1 MRAAPAP
8 GKRAL
13 GLTGRVPAR
22 VDENV
27 KVGLLGLVDHALV
40 QGWSQRRAA
49 RTLEIDDWRVSRW
62 LRRRAEDRLAD
73 LAPGG
78 NPVHGLLSWEVDAI
92 LAISD
97 EWGEIDRSHRK
108 LAHRGSREDA
118 VYVSESTFYRV
129 LLTHGVVL
137 PGPPRREPIAKKPWP
152 DWVEYRPNQVWGWD
166 ATHFPRAKR
175 IALAIIDLVSRKWI
189 ATLVTSEESSTQVEV
204 VFTTALEAEGLM
216 AEIERRALSPV
227 EEDAQLPILLAVSD
241 NGPQMTSGTT
251 AEYMALCSI
260 VQHFG
265 RPGTPTDQ
273 APVESFFGHL
283 KGELP
288 HLEQIRDPV
297 ELEIELERQRVHYNT
312 VRLHAG
318 IGYVTPE
325 DEHTGRADAIRKARR
340 EGLLRA
346 RSERVAY
353 HREQAGK

>member
-1 MRAAPAP
+1 M
-8 GKRAL
+8 
-13 GLTGRVPAR
+13 
-22 VDENV
+22 DEDV
-27 KVGLLGLVDHALV
+27 KAGLLGLVDHAV
-40 QGWSQRRAA
+40 TQGWSRRRAA
-49 RTLEIDDWRVSRW
+49 RVLELDDWRVARW
-62 LRRRAEDRLAD
+62 ISRRAEDRLAD

-78 NPVHGLLSWEVDAI
+78 NPVHGLLGWEVAAI

-129 LLTHGVVL
+129 LLAHGVVL
-137 PGPPRREPIAKKPWP
+137 PGPPRREPLPRKPWP

-189 ATLVTSEESSTQVEV
+189 ATLVTSEESSTQVKV
-204 VFTTALEAEGLM
+204 VFDAALEAEGLM

-227 EEDAQLPILLAVSD
+227 EEDAELPILLAVSD

-325 DEHTGRADAIRKARR
+325 DEHTGRAEEIRKARR

-346 RSERVAY
+346 RSQRVAY
-353 HREQAGK
+353 HREQAGT

>member
-1 MRAAPAP
+1 M
-8 GKRAL
+8 
-13 GLTGRVPAR
+13 
-22 VDENV
+22 DSDV
-27 KVGLLGLVDHALV
+27 KAGLLDLVDDARE
-40 QGWSQRRAA
+40 QGFSTRRAA
-49 RTLEIDDWRVSRW
+49 RVLEIDPWRVSRW
-62 LRRRAEDRLAD
+62 IALRAENRLDD
-73 LAPGG
+73 LQPGG
-78 NPVHGLLSWEVDAI
+78 NPVHGLLDWEVAAI
-92 LAISD
+92 LEVSD
-97 EWGEIDRSHRK
+97 EWAEIDRSHRK
-108 LAHRGSREDA
+108 LAHRGSRTGT

-129 LLTHGVVL
+129 LLAHGVVL
-137 PGPPRREPIAKKPWP
+137 PGPPAREAIAKKPWP

-166 ATHFPRAKR
+166 ATHFPRAAR

-189 ATLVTSEESSTQVEV
+189 ATLVTQEESSTQVQV
-204 VFTTALEAEGLM
+204 IFDAALDAEGLS

-227 EEDAQLPILLAVSD
+227 ESDAQLPILLAVSD

-273 APVESFFGHL
+273 APVESFFSHL

-318 IGYVTPE
+318 IGYVTPD

-353 HREQAGK
+353 HRAQTAR

>member
-1 MRAAPAP
+1 M
-8 GKRAL
+8 

-27 KVGLLGLVDHALV
+27 KAGLLGLVDHAV
-40 QGWSQRRAA
+40 TKGWSQRRAA
-49 RTLEIDDWRVSRW
+49 CVLEIDDWRVSRRI
-62 LRRRAEDRLAD
+62 RRRAEDRLAD
-73 LAPGG
+73 LVPGG
-78 NPVHGLLSWEVDAI
+78 NPVHGLLEWEVTAI

-97 EWGEIDRSHRK
+97 EWAEIDRSHRK
-108 LAHRGSREDA
+108 LAHRGSRQEA

-129 LLTHGVVL
+129 LAAHGVVL
-137 PGPPRREPIAKKPWP
+137 PGPPRREPVTKKPWP

-175 IALAIIDLVSRKWI
+175 VALAIIDLVSRKWI
-189 ATLVTSEESSTQVEV
+189 ATLVTSEESSTQVQV
-204 VFTTALEAEGLM
+204 VFNAALEAEGLM

-283 KGELP
+283 KGEFP

-297 ELEIELERQRVHYNT
+297 ELEIELKHQRVHYNT

-318 IGYVTPE
+318 IGYVTPD
-325 DEHTGRADAIRKARR
+325 DEHCGRADAIRKARR

-353 HREQAGK
+353 HREYAGK

>member
-1 MRAAPAP
+1 VRAAPVP

-22 VDENV
+22 VDADV
-27 KVGLLGLVDHALV
+27 KAGLLDLVDHALE
-40 QGWSQRRAA
+40 QGWSHRRAA
-49 RTLEIDDWRVSRW
+49 RVLEIDHWRVGRW
-62 LRRRAEDRLAD
+62 TARRAEGRLAD

-78 NPVHGLLSWEVDAI
+78 NPVHGLLDWEVDAI
-92 LAISD
+92 LQICD

-108 LAHRGSREDA
+108 LAHRGSRVGA

-129 LLTHGVVL
+129 LLAHGVAL
-137 PGPPRREPIAKKPWP
+137 PGPPRREPVATKPWP
-152 DWVEYRPNQVWGWD
+152 EWVEYRPNQVWGWD
-166 ATHFPRAKR
+166 ATHFPRARR

-204 VFTTALEAEGLM
+204 VFDRALEAEGLV

-227 EEDAQLPILLAVSD
+227 EEDAALPILLAVSD
-241 NGPQMTSGTT
+241 NGPQMTSGST

-260 VQHFG
+260 LQHFG

-273 APVESFFGHL
+273 APVESFFSHL
-283 KGELP
+283 KGESP

-318 IGYVTPE
+318 IGYVTPD
-325 DEHTGRADAIRKARR
+325 DEHSGRADAIRKARR
-340 EGLLRA
+340 EGLLGA
-346 RSERVAY
+346 RRERVAY
-353 HREQAGK
+353 HRNQAGK

>member
-1 MRAAPAP
+1 MRAAPIP

-22 VDENV
+22 VDSDI
-27 KVGLLGLVDHALV
+27 KAGLLDLVDYALE
-40 QGWSQRRAA
+40 QGWSKRRVG
-49 RTLEIDDWRVSRW
+49 RVLEIDDWRLSRW
-62 LRRRAEDRLAD
+62 FARRVRRRLGD

-78 NPVHGLLSWEVDAI
+78 NPVHGLLDWEVDAI
-92 LAISD
+92 LSISD

-108 LAHRGSREDA
+108 LAHRGSRVGT

-129 LLTHGVVL
+129 LLAHDVVL
-137 PGPPRREPIAKKPWP
+137 PGPPRREPVATKPWP

-189 ATLVTSEESSTQVEV
+189 ATLVTQEESSTQVEV
-204 VFTTALEAEGLM
+204 IFDAALEAEGLS
-216 AEIERRALSPV
+216 AEIERRALSVV
-227 EEDAQLPILLAVSD
+227 EHDAELPILLAVSD

-273 APVESFFGHL
+273 APMESFFSHL

-318 IGYVTPE
+318 VGYVTPE

-346 RSERVAY
+346 RKERVAY
-353 HREQAGK
+353 HRAQTAR

>member
-22 VDENV
+22 VDADV
-27 KVGLLGLVDHALV
+27 KAGLLDLVDHAVLE
-40 QGWSQRRAA
+40 GWSQRRCA
-49 RTLEIDDWRVSRW
+49 RVLEIDDWRVSRW
-62 LRRRAEDRLAD
+62 IRRRTEKRLAD
-73 LAPGG
+73 LVPGG
-78 NPVHGLLSWEVDAI
+78 NPVHGLLDSEVNAI
-92 LAISD
+92 LAVSE
-97 EWGEIDRSHRK
+97 EWAEIDRSHRK
-108 LAHRGSREDA
+108 LAHRGSRLGL

-129 LLTHGVVL
+129 LCAQGVVL
-137 PGPPRREPIAKKPWP
+137 PGPPRRDPVVAKPWP
-152 DWVEYRPNQVWGWD
+152 AWVEYRPNQVWGWD
-166 ATHFPRAKR
+166 GTHFPRAKR

-204 VFTTALEAEGLM
+204 VFNAALEAEGLFS
-216 AEIERRALSPV
+216 EIERRALSPV
-227 EEDAQLPILLAVSD
+227 EEDAELPLLLAVSD

-251 AEYMALCSI
+251 AEYMALYAI

-273 APVESFFGHL
+273 APVESFFSHL
-283 KGELP
+283 KGEFP

-297 ELEIELERQRVHYNT
+297 ELEIELERLRVHYNT

-318 IGYVTPE
+318 IGYVTPD
-325 DEHTGRADAIRKARR
+325 DEHSGRAEMIRKARR

-346 RSERVAY
+346 RRERVAY
-353 HREQAGK
+353 HRGQAVE